1 MVLFPTLRTE
11 RLVLREFAMVDA
23 PELHRLAQSREVARM
38 MLHLPHPYEEDMA
51 EEWIKGLRLMFE
63 AGKGTTFAVVL
74 REGGTL
80 VGTVS
85 LYTRAPDG
93 TAVLGEDGTG
103 LLGFWLGVPY
113 WNEGYATEA
122 VCEVVRYGFEERGLL
137 RIRANHF
144 GSNAASGRVLRKV
157 GMSHVGTRP
166 NYYEKWGN
174 EEDREE
180 YVLLVRDWRTIRD
193 G

>member
-38 MLHLPHPYEEDMA
+38 MLHLPHPDEEDMA

-93 TAVLGEDGTG
+93 TAVLGEDGPLR
-103 LLGFWLGVPY
+103 LLARCALL
-113 WNEGYATEA
+113 
-122 VCEVVRYGFEERGLL
+122 ERGLRHRGGL
-137 RIRANHF
+137 RGRALRLR
-144 GSNAASGRVLRKV
+144 GAWPASHQGQPLREQRGVGKGASQGRDEPR
-157 GMSHVGTRP
+157 GHAS
-166 NYYEKWGN
+166 E
-174 EEDREE
+174 
-180 YVLLVRDWRTIRD
+180 LL
-193 G
+193 